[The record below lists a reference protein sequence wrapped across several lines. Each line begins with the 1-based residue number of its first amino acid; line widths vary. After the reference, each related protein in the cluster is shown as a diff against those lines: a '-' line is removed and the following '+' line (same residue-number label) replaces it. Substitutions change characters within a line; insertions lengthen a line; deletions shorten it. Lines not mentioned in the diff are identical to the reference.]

1 MLLQTILILF
11 LLTILSIIFLLLMR
25 PISLK
30 TYHLAVIGMVLD
42 EDTQQPIH
50 QAEVLLEDLNNKHQ
64 SKMRTHPDGGFWFTL
79 QPTKKY
85 RLLLVNENQE
95 VIDEAYLST
104 LSTES
109 KTFDVVLRC
118 TQVNDVSFSIAS

>member
-1 MLLQTILILF
+1 MLLQAILILF
-11 LLTILSIIFLLLMR
+11 LLITLSIILLLLR
-25 PISLK
+25 PINLK

-50 QAEVLLEDLNNKHQ
+50 QAEVLLEDLNNKRQ

-104 LSTES
+104 LSIES

-118 TQVNDVSFSIAS
+118 TRTNNVPFSIAS